1 MLLCVV
7 TTIVFLFVPRSAYES
22 LGLNRL
28 NATRVN
34 EDPPPPALIR
44 IIGAASRHKFVTE
57 DILDDLLAT
66 VGYLAKRETGAR

>member
-7 TTIVFLFVPRSAYES
+7 VTIVFLFVPRSAYES
-22 LGLNRL
+22 LGMNT
-28 NATRVN
+28 TRVN

-44 IIGAASRHKFVTE
+44 IIGAANRHKFVTE

-66 VGYLAKRETGAR
+66 VGYLAKLETEAR